1 MLVALWVLEAGGRGP
16 GRSKVGTPP
25 PPVLKRGRHK
35 HIQQSRLM

>member
-16 GRSKVGTPP
+16 GEEQGA
-25 PPVLKRGRHK
+25 PVLKRGRHK